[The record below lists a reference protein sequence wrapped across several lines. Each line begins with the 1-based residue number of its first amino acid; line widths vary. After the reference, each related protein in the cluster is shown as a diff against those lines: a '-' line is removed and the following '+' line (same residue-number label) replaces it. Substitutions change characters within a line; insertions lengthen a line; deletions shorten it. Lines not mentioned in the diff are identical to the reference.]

1 MGQEQ
6 EHLDEATHTIALLT
20 IAVVVI
26 AILYSKSR
34 KNKESAPVVMS
45 WLHIFAFSLPFFI
58 IYRHRFF
65 LNVALWSWGI
75 LGLCCLITHW
85 FRNHRK
91 KDFRIRNGLG
101 GLILG
106 ILLTGLM
113 AIAGSWFYLFCHYY
127 AEACN
132 WLQRH
137 VLGR

>member
-1 MGQEQ
+1 MSQEQ
-6 EHLDEATHTIALLT
+6 ERLNETTHIIVFLT

-26 AILYSKSR
+26 AILYSKNK
-34 KNKESAPVVMS
+34 KNKESYSVVMS
-45 WLHIFAFSLPFFI
+45 WLCKLQFFLPFFI

-65 LNVALWSWGI
+65 LNVVLWGWGI
-75 LGLCCLITHW
+75 SGLCCLITHW

-91 KDFRIRNGLG
+91 KDFRIRNGLE
-101 GLILG
+101 GLILV

-127 AEACN
+127 AEACG
-132 WLQRH
+132 WLQKY